1 MWTAVPLK
9 LTVVAPVRSVPK
21 NLNGRLC
28 FDERAK
34 ANKLTIEWVPAAR
47 KELDIMMKSK
57 PHAPARIA
65 MLIAALFATV
75 LVCPA
80 ADAFYAQ
87 TTTTQ
92 SYSTF
97 IGPIPISGLSFTIPA
112 ASSHFNAAL
121 VTLSLPNLFLSDN
134 TSKTIPMAATF
145 QIVGTGLDG
154 TTVASGGI
162 GCDNVNVTTSGIKP
176 FSMTL
181 LVPLNGDTQMV
192 MAEWASNGTSTVTTQ
207 TFASIS
213 AILVRQ

>member
-1 MWTAVPLK
+1 MGRAL
-9 LTVVAPVRSVPK
+9 VAQ
-21 NLNGRLC
+21 N
-28 FDERAK
+28 
-34 ANKLTIEWVPAAR
+34 
-47 KELDIMMKSK
+47 ELDTMMKSN
-57 PHAPARIA
+57 PHVPARIA
-65 MLIAALFATV
+65 MLVAALLATP
-75 LVCPA
+75 LACPA

-92 SYSTF
+92 SYSTY

-112 ASSHFNAAL
+112 ASTRFNAAL

-134 TSKTIPMAATF
+134 TSKTTPMAATF

-154 TTVASGGI
+154 TTVGNGGI
-162 GCDNVNVTTSGIKP
+162 GCDNVNVATSGIKP

-213 AILVRQ
+213 AILVKQ

>member
-1 MWTAVPLK
+1 
-9 LTVVAPVRSVPK
+9 
-21 NLNGRLC
+21 
-28 FDERAK
+28 
-34 ANKLTIEWVPAAR
+34 
-47 KELDIMMKSK
+47 MMKFN
-57 PHAPARIA
+57 PHAPGRIA
-65 MLIAALFATV
+65 MLIAALLATA

-80 ADAFYAQ
+80 ANGFYRE

-112 ASSHFNAAL
+112 ASSRFNAAL

-134 TSKTIPMAATF
+134 TGKTIPMAATF
-145 QIVGTGLDG
+145 QIVGTGIDG

-181 LVPLNGDTQMV
+181 LVPLNGDTQTV

-213 AILVRQ
+213 ADILVRK